1 MHVLNAKLALP
12 AGSYFTEAIATVN
25 RPVTTWF
32 KGYFGILTT
41 LSTYRRKHLA
51 GGTVATVPVTLR
63 LPGLAT
69 RHTAFGVVGVA
80 AGCEELLFVSAEG
93 EGSSA
98 VGTLDG
104 LVLKAHWM
112 TSFYK

>member
-1 MHVLNAKLALP
+1 MYVLDAKPALP
-12 AGSYFTEAIATVN
+12 ASSYFTEAIATVN
-25 RPVTTWF
+25 RLVTTWF
-32 KGYFGILTT
+32 KGYFGILAT
-41 LSTYRRKHLA
+41 LSAYHRKHLA
-51 GGTVATVPVTLR
+51 SGSIVAVPMTLR
-63 LPGLAT
+63 LPGPAT
-69 RHTAFGVVGVA
+69 RHTALRVVGIA
-80 AGCEELLFVSAEG
+80 SGCKEFLLVSAEG